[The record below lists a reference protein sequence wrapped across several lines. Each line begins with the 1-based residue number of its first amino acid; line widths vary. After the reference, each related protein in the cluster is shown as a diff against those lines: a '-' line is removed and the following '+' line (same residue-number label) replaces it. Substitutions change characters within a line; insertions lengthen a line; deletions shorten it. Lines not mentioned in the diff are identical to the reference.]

1 MSSAPRKKLPVNPSL
16 EHLQKQAK
24 RRVKNHPAL
33 KLAEAQHRIA
43 REYGCKNWS
52 GLARMVETMSRGA
65 NDLSPGPNFALLPAA
80 ANRGDLNEV
89 RRILDSGD
97 FTPHDLDQALSRA
110 TCSLGQ
116 YPERRPIG
124 ELLLEHGADPDGQYG
139 NNYGPLVFA
148 PCEGLDPD
156 GIQFLLDA
164 GADVSFPPIPTK
176 YGTLCP
182 LSHVLGTYVRGCN
195 DRKHQCIELLLA
207 HNACVPPEVTPAV
220 FAIHRGDARE
230 LGRLVEANPELLSQ
244 TFPDMPYGNIRLR
257 GATLLHCAVEF
268 GEIECVEELLTI
280 WTRVRNASAD
290 INAKAEIL
298 EGIGGQT
305 PVFHA
310 ISSWQDAN
318 VPMLEFLLKRSAEW
332 IDWTAK
338 ATFRVFG
345 ETLPPLTPMDYAL
358 RNGDEATASPAKK
371 RELQALRTA
380 DDRGRLKEAMRRRAM
395 DEIKEVLDAHPDYL
409 DIDLW
414 PVAIFQGKSLE
425 ITRLLL
431 DRGLNPD
438 ECSAPRK
445 PLHLGVYQCLPDIV
459 ELLIARGADVN
470 LRNPLGETPL
480 DLLDAYEPR
489 PVGDPDSRR
498 IRTALLAAG
507 ANDTL
512 SSVIRAGDTG
522 QFQKML
528 ESGAGQARVDA
539 DLGDALFVAARSGRE
554 EMAKLLLEAGADPD
568 RVNGAGNTPLWF
580 AAQSS
585 ADALDRIAVMK
596 LLLEAG
602 ADINRRCEDGTTA
615 LHFAAW
621 RGPVEVAEFLLS
633 QGARGWIIDDKGK
646 TPADYAKEL
655 SIAADKD
662 AIVRLFS
669 EVRILSST
677 FRTDV

>member
-298 EGIGGQT
+298 EGIG
-305 PVFHA
+305 
-310 ISSWQDAN
+310 
-318 VPMLEFLLKRSAEW
+318 
-332 IDWTAK
+332 
-338 ATFRVFG
+338 
-345 ETLPPLTPMDYAL
+345 
-358 RNGDEATASPAKK
+358 
-371 RELQALRTA
+371 
-380 DDRGRLKEAMRRRAM
+380 
-395 DEIKEVLDAHPDYL
+395 
-409 DIDLW
+409 
-414 PVAIFQGKSLE
+414 
-425 ITRLLL
+425 
-431 DRGLNPD
+431 
-438 ECSAPRK
+438 
-445 PLHLGVYQCLPDIV
+445 
-459 ELLIARGADVN
+459 
-470 LRNPLGETPL
+470 
-480 DLLDAYEPR
+480 
-489 PVGDPDSRR
+489 
-498 IRTALLAAG
+498 
-507 ANDTL
+507 
-512 SSVIRAGDTG
+512 
-522 QFQKML
+522 
-528 ESGAGQARVDA
+528 
-539 DLGDALFVAARSGRE
+539 
-554 EMAKLLLEAGADPD
+554 
-568 RVNGAGNTPLWF
+568 
-580 AAQSS
+580 
-585 ADALDRIAVMK
+585 
-596 LLLEAG
+596 
-602 ADINRRCEDGTTA
+602 
-615 LHFAAW
+615 
-621 RGPVEVAEFLLS
+621 
-633 QGARGWIIDDKGK
+633 
-646 TPADYAKEL
+646 
-655 SIAADKD
+655 
-662 AIVRLFS
+662 
-669 EVRILSST
+669 
-677 FRTDV
+677 